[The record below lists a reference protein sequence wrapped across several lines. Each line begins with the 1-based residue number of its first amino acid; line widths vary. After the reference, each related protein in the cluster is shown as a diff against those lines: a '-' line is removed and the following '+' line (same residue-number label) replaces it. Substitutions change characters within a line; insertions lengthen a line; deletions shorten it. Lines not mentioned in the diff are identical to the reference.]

1 MSILFAARVASADAQ
16 AEAVALFDQG
26 IKDLKAGDYAKAC
39 KELAASNDKWPDS
52 GTKGALALCY
62 TQLGKVASAWQ
73 LWHELADIAP
83 TPALRG
89 DATKKADKLAA
100 RVPHYTVK
108 LAGPTPGVIVTINGG
123 KVDPSLGL
131 PLPIDPGP
139 VAAAAEADGYVPW
152 ASKDLAATEGQQ
164 LDIEVPVLDKKK
176 VTHSARSKDSTD
188 KPTLSGGAGKATFA
202 AAELVPGKSIDGNFT
217 RDDELDGY
225 LITVRANMR
234 LKLEVTHA
242 GSKMGLDTQL
252 FVYGPVGSSS
262 ISNSAD
268 TPLYADDDSGWGKL
282 SKIASATFVDAGK
295 YAVVVTTK
303 GGKGRGNYRLV
314 ASCLAGCTNSSSIE
328 QPEVPVDPSI
338 APARHRRHL
347 IGATI
352 GGVGVAA
359 AIAGGV
365 FGFQASAGW
374 SDAKT
379 TCGGAIDS
387 CPPAQLATAQRQVD
401 DARSAA
407 TRSTI
412 AIGAGAAAIVTGVVL
427 WLTAPKLEVAVTPTV
442 GSGTVGVAISGSL

>member
-1 MSILFAARVASADAQ
+1 
-16 AEAVALFDQG
+16 
-26 IKDLKAGDYAKAC
+26 
-39 KELAASNDKWPDS
+39 
-52 GTKGALALCY
+52 
-62 TQLGKVASAWQ
+62 
-73 LWHELADIAP
+73 
-83 TPALRG
+83 
-89 DATKKADKLAA
+89 
-100 RVPHYTVK
+100 VPHYVVK
-108 LAGPTPGVIVTINGG
+108 LAGATPGIVVMINGG

-139 VAAAAEADGYVPW
+139 VTATADADGYEAW
-152 ASKDLAATEGQQ
+152 ASKDLAAAEGQQ
-164 LDIEVPVLDKKK
+164 LDIEVPVLDNKK
-176 VTHSARSKDSTD
+176 VVAGRAKSKDSTD
-188 KPTLSGGAGKATFA
+188 KPRLSGGAAKATFA
-202 AAELVPGKSIDGNFT
+202 AAELVPGKSVDGVFG
-217 RDDELDGY
+217 RDDQLDGY
-225 LITVRANMR
+225 LITVRANVR

-252 FVYGPVGSSS
+252 FVYGPVGASYP
-262 ISNSAD
+262 D

-314 ASCLAGCTNSSSIE
+314 AACLAGCTNSSSIE
-328 QPEVPVDPSI
+328 KSDQPDVVPADRSI
-338 APARHRRHL
+338 EQSRHRRHL
-347 IGATI
+347 IGLTI

-365 FGFQASAGW
+365 FGLQANSSW

-407 TRSTI
+407 TRSNI
-412 AIGAGAAAIVTGVVL
+412 ALGVGAAAIVTGVVV
-427 WLTAPKLEVAVTPTV
+427 WLTAPKLEVGITPTL
-442 GSGTVGVAISGSL
+442 GSGTVGVSISGSL